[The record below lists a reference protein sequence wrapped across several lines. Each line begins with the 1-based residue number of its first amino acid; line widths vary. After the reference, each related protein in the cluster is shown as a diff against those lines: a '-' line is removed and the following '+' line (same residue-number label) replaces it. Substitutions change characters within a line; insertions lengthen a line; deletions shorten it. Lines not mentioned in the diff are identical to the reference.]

1 MTESSTVPG
10 ARPATTDPAAPGES
24 TVAAA
29 VPPPEPPFS
38 MRRLFGVRGN
48 AGMSLTRAIRLLA
61 FIVVEIAVAIGIWQL
76 IVSVMHT
83 DIDVLPGPAPVW
95 DALRSLLSSPSLW
108 KAAWV
113 TLEETL
119 LGFAFG
125 ALAGIVVAIVL
136 DQSKW
141 LARILNPYIVA
152 FQAIPKIAI
161 APLFLIWFGFGIS
174 SKVVLIST
182 LVFFPVLINMVSG
195 LRSTSAEQEEL
206 MLVYRAS
213 RLDQFRHLRFYA
225 SLPYLIAAF
234 EVCLTLSPT
243 AAVFA
248 EILGSGS
255 STGLGTLIQLYSS
268 QINMGALFAIVVV
281 LTILGVLLNGVVV
294 LMRRTLV
301 RWNPGGGR

>member
-1 MTESSTVPG
+1 MTESSTVQSL
-10 ARPATTDPAAPGES
+10 APAEEAPPR
-24 TVAAA
+24 AAA
-29 VPPPEPPFS
+29 GGPPIS
-38 MRRLFGVRGN
+38 MRRIFGSRKSGGWSAARV
-48 AGMSLTRAIRLLA
+48 IRLAL
-61 FIVVEIAVAIGIWQL
+61 FIIIEIAAAIGIWQA
-76 IVSVMHT
+76 IVSITHSDV
-83 DIDVLPGPAPVW
+83 DVLPGPAPVW
-95 DALRSLLSSPSLW
+95 QALRALLQSGAVFR
-108 KAAWV
+108 AAWV

-119 LGFAFG
+119 IGFAIG
-125 ALAGIVVAIVL
+125 AVLGIAVAIVL

-141 LARILNPYIVA
+141 LTRILNPYIVA

-195 LRSTSAEQEEL
+195 LRSTTAEQEEL

-213 RLDQFRHLRFYA
+213 RIDQFRHLRWYA
-225 SLPYLIAAF
+225 ALPYLLAAF

-268 QINMGALFAIVVV
+268 QIDMGALFAIVVI

-294 LMRRTLV
+294 LARRLLI
-301 RWNPGGGR
+301 RWNPGGGL